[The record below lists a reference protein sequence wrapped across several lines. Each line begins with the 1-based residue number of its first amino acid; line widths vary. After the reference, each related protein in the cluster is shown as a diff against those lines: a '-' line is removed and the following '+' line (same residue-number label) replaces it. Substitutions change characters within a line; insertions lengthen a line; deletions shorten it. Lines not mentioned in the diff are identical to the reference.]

1 MARFVCA
8 TIAAYGANDL
18 LLPHGPRLRFSGNAA
33 DKNDMAVARRA
44 VNRSEPLVFLF
55 FLLGIGPSF
64 LAIERQFQLP
74 QIAPTPMA
82 LSVALVSFCF
92 CLPFNELFDR

>member
-55 FLLGIGPSF
+55 FLLRHWAFISGHRTAIPIAADRANANGAFGGACIVLLLPSVQ
-64 LAIERQFQLP
+64 R
-74 QIAPTPMA
+74 
-82 LSVALVSFCF
+82 VV
-92 CLPFNELFDR
+92 